1 MPARGAV
8 KRLQRLASSSICSKV
23 LDTFHELEEEGVAAW
38 ADQLQALL
46 ARHLQPNLYQVIL
59 LSIIAI
65 YVFIFYIFNSICT
78 RFIFYVLFFL
88 SKELVE
94 QMLLR
99 LDLAVSASPKL
110 RPAVRQLVPALLGP
124 QVRIF

>member
-59 LSIIAI
+59 WSNLSFLSLTQFAQGS
-65 YVFIFYIFNSICT
+65 FFMFY
-78 RFIFYVLFFL
+78 FFL
-88 SKELVE
+88 KGIGGANVASVGSR
-94 QMLLR
+94 R
-99 LDLAVSASPKL
+99 LSFTKTSPCCKTTC
-110 RPAVRQLVPALLGP
+110 ACSSWTSG
-124 QVRIF
+124 

>member
-59 LSIIAI
+59 WSNLSFLSLTQFAQGS
-65 YVFIFYIFNSICT
+65 FFMFY
-78 RFIFYVLFFL
+78 FF